1 MMEQLLIWLFVAA
14 LAVAVFV
21 SYWIRFHQSH
31 RKTVQEKQQ
40 AAGLGLDRPR
50 LQYPQ
55 IDAALCIGC
64 GSCVA
69 ACPEGDVLG
78 VVHGTAAVI
87 NGVRCVGH
95 GYCAEVCPVGAI
107 QVGLG
112 DVQSRPDMPILTNNF
127 ETTVPG
133 LFIAGELGG
142 LSLIRNAVAQG
153 KTAVEEI
160 ARRAHR
166 GHGKRMLELAIVG
179 AGPAGLSAALAAIQN
194 KLDYILLEELEVGG
208 TILHYPRRKLVMT
221 QPVEI
226 PLYGW
231 LKETEYSKEY
241 LLETWQKI
249 VARFKLNVRTQEK
262 VEGLKRTGD
271 YFELHTA
278 RGYHCARFVLLALG
292 RRGTPRKLGVPGEE
306 LPKVTYQL
314 MDAQSYTRRHLL
326 VVGGGDAGV
335 EAAVGLARQVGNTV
349 TLIHRKDAFARIK
362 KKNAERITELVHKE
376 RVKALPD
383 AGVEEI
389 RSRSV
394 LLKTERGQLELPN
407 DYVFVFIGGVP
418 PFDMLKKCGVTF
430 GGRPQEAGREKA
442 VNIVS

>member
-1 MMEQLLIWLFVAA
+1 MEQLLIWLFAA
-14 LAVAVFV
+14 VLFLVVFV
-21 SYWIRFHQSH
+21 PYWIRFHRSH
-31 RKTVQEKQQ
+31 KKTAREKQE

-107 QVGLG
+107 KVGLG
-112 DVQSRPDMPILTNNF
+112 DIQSRPDMPILAKNL

-153 KTAVEEI
+153 KSAVEEI
-160 ARRAHR
+160 ARRARRVHT
-166 GHGKRMLELAIVG
+166 KQMPDLAIVG
-179 AGPAGLSAALAAIQN
+179 AGPAGLSAALTAIQH
-194 KLDYILLEELEVGG
+194 KLDYVLLEELEVGG

-221 QPVEI
+221 QPVEV

-231 LKETEYSKEY
+231 LKEQEYSKEF

-249 VARFKLNVRTQEK
+249 VARFQVNLRINEK
-262 VEGLKRTGD
+262 VEGVRKSGD
-271 YFELHTA
+271 FFELHTA
-278 RGYHCARFVLLALG
+278 RGYHCARFVVLALG
-292 RRGTPRKLGVPGEE
+292 RRGTPRKLGVPGEA

-314 MDAQSYTRRHLL
+314 MDAQSYSRKHLL

-335 EAAVGLARQVGNTV
+335 EAAIGLARQVGNMV
-349 TLIHRKDAFARIK
+349 TLIHRKGAFARIK
-362 KKNAERITELVHKE
+362 KKNAERMAEFIDKR

-383 AGVEEI
+383 ADVVEI
-389 RSRSV
+389 RHGSV
-394 LLKTERGQLELPN
+394 LLKTEHGPLELPN

>member
-1 MMEQLLIWLFVAA
+1 MEQLLIWLFVAV
-14 LAVAVFV
+14 LSVAVFV
-21 SYWIRFHQSH
+21 PYWVRFHKSH
-31 RKTVQEKQQ
+31 KKNVREKQE

-107 QVGLG
+107 KVGLG
-112 DVQSRPDMPILTNNF
+112 DVQSRPDMPILTKNH

-142 LSLIRNAVAQG
+142 LSLIRNAIAQG
-153 KTAVEEI
+153 NTAVEEI
-160 ARRAHR
+160 ARRAGR
-166 GHGKRMLELAIVG
+166 VCNKQMPDLAIVG
-179 AGPAGLSAALAAIQN
+179 AGPAGLSAALTAIQR
-194 KLDYILLEELEVGG
+194 KLDYVLLEELEVGG

-231 LKETEYSKEY
+231 LKEEEYSKEF
-241 LLETWQKI
+241 LLESWQKI
-249 VARFKLNVRTQEK
+249 VARFKVNLRTNEK
-262 VEGLKRTGD
+262 VEGVKKNGD
-271 YFELHTA
+271 FFELHTA
-278 RGYHCARFVLLALG
+278 KGYHCARFVLLALG

-306 LPKVTYQL
+306 LTKVTYQL
-314 MDAQSYTRRHLL
+314 MDAQSYTRKHLL

-335 EAAVGLARQVGNTV
+335 EAAVGLARQAGNTV

-362 KKNAERITELVHKE
+362 KKNAERITELINKG

-389 RSRSV
+389 RSPSV
-394 LLKTERGQLELPN
+394 LLKTERGSLELPN

-418 PFDMLKKCGVTF
+418 PFDMLKKTGVAF
-430 GGRPQEAGREKA
+430 GGQAQEAGQERSA
-442 VNIVS
+442 NIVS